1 MDGIFGVGLAEM
13 LIIAL
18 VLFIIG
24 GPTNTAKWARQLG
37 VWVRQGREMWAQV
50 MADLEKD
57 LGPEGKELMDTARE
71 LGKGAREVTSVS
83 SPKRLMSNTLKM
95 VESAVDLDAEA
106 KPDAAPAK
114 ANTPA
119 APQAT
124 PPGALPADETHES
137 TASSNGKKYNAW
149 LPPDKSQ

>member
-13 LIIAL
+13 VIIAL
-18 VLFIIG
+18 ALFIIG

-37 VWVRQGREMWAQV
+37 VWVRQGRQMWAQV
-50 MADLEKD
+50 MADLESE

-83 SPKRLMSNTLKM
+83 SPKRLVGNTLKM
-95 VESAVDLDAEA
+95 IESAVDLDDEES
-106 KPDAAPAK
+106 KPAAPAS
-114 ANTPA
+114 AD
-119 APQAT
+119 APT
-124 PPGALPADETHES
+124 SSDADSQES

-149 LPPDKSQ
+149 LPPDLRQ